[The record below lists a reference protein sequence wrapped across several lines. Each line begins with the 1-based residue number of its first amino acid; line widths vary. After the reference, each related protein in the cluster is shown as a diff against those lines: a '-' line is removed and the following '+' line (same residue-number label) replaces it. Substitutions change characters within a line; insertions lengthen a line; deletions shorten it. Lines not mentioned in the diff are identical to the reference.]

1 MEAIIRPS
9 AALRN
14 NYSEISRTCRE
25 ERTPVIITK
34 NGIGDTVL
42 MGLQEYNQMT
52 AELELLPPL
61 ANNALRIS
69 SKVSCTGATLPCA
82 TSSSAS
88 ANVRKMRYQIL
99 RTDKADEQL
108 RDIIFYI
115 ADDSGSVDIALNY
128 LGKIEKAINN
138 LKDFPYSGSV
148 PHYATLRRQG
158 YRVLIVERHL
168 VFYKINESQQYN
180 KKNLFHFF

>member
-1 MEAIIRPS
+1 MS
-9 AALRN
+9 
-14 NYSEISRTCRE
+14 
-25 ERTPVIITK
+25 
-34 NGIGDTVL
+34 
-42 MGLQEYNQMT
+42 
-52 AELELLPPL
+52 
-61 ANNALRIS
+61 
-69 SKVSCTGATLPCA
+69 
-82 TSSSAS
+82 
-88 ANVRKMRYQIL
+88 YQIL

-128 LGKIEKAINN
+128 LEKIEKAINN

-168 VFYKINESQQYN
+168 VFYNVNESQQIVTIYAVVDGRRESQNYYN
-180 KKNLFHFF
+180 QKTELPLYLR